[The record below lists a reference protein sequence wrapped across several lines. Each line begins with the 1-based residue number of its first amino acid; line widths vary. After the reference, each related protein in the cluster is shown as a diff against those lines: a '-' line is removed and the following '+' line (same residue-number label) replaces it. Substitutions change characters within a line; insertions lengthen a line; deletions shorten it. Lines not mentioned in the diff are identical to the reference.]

1 MKRDQIVLPYRRITA
16 ALLVVTFAGCTSLKQ
31 AGDSIVRV
39 NATRNPAKAARL
51 THAGIKAFRIGAP
64 DEALQ
69 KFTAAIA
76 VDETYGPAYN
86 NLGLLYYE
94 QNNLYD
100 AILAFE
106 HAMDHLPSDPTVYYN
121 LGLALEAAG
130 KTHEAMDL
138 YLQAVE
144 MDPANPIF
152 LGNLV
157 RLRVRMGENDASLVA
172 QLRDLVL
179 IETRPAWRRWADGQL
194 ALNYNESLDR
204 GPETPDFNTQPD
216 RDQSAASKQNK
227 TIDLTPPRSGLT
239 EPGRDPQ
246 SSTESGP
253 RILSGPEIGPT
264 TEAEMLPAPVNR
276 KDLMQLQDSGSTPKS
291 NDYFR

>member
-1 MKRDQIVLPYRRITA
+1 MKQDQTVLPYRRVTA
-16 ALLVVTFAGCTSLKQ
+16 ALLVVTFVGCTSLKQ
-31 AGDSIVRV
+31 AGDSVVRV

-51 THAGIKAFRIGAP
+51 TLAGIKAFHIGAP

-106 HAMDHLPSDPTVYYN
+106 SAMDYLPTDPTVYYN

-157 RLRVRMGENDASLVA
+157 RLRVRLGENDPSLVA

-194 ALNYNESLDR
+194 ALHYNDSLDR
-204 GPETPDFNTQPD
+204 GPETPDFNTQAD
-216 RDQSAASKQNK
+216 RKQSTASEQNK
-227 TIDLTPPRSGLT
+227 TIDLTPPSSGRT
-239 EPGRDPQ
+239 EPDRDPQ
-246 SSTESGP
+246 SRTESGR
-253 RILSGPEIGPT
+253 RILSGPETGRSPQ
-264 TEAEMLPAPVNR
+264 AEMLPAPVRR
-276 KDLMQLQDSGSTPKS
+276 KDLMQLQDSASTPQS
-291 NDYFR
+291 NDYFQ